1 MMRKLSTSLILVIIL
16 FAFSGC
22 FGLMGRASKGD
33 ALGGK
38 NLSLATPD
46 KDVSITVGFN
56 LLEDKR
62 PKKDVSYMTSVRE
75 KVSAEILK
83 ILKDIRLFDEVHFP
97 VSESDTIVIS
107 GEIKKFNWESFGTM
121 ISYIPALNVLTFL
134 GLPST
139 RVHSE
144 VEIYL
149 EIKNVKTNGVILGF
163 IESYDKERKYN
174 PYNFKSDKADQ
185 ELAYCFNIVLR
196 RIRKKII
203 FNRKK
208 ILEVVELASTKVS
221 EPQKDKKPKEIPKAI
236 DLKEEEK
243 KEKVEEKEEI
253 AEE

>member
-1 MMRKLSTSLILVIIL
+1 MRKLSTSLILVIIL

-33 ALGGK
+33 ALGDR
-38 NLSLATPD
+38 NLSSATPD

-83 ILKDIRLFDEVHFP
+83 ILKEIRLFDEVHFP
-97 VSESDTIVIS
+97 APESDAIVIS
-107 GEIKKFNWESFGTM
+107 GEIKKFDWDSSGTL

-163 IESYDKERKYN
+163 IESYSKDKKYN
-174 PYNFKSDKADQ
+174 QYNFKTDKADQ
-185 ELAYCFNIVLR
+185 ELEYCFNIVLN

-203 FNRKK
+203 FNREK
-208 ILEVVELASTKVS
+208 ILEVVELASTEVS

-243 KEKVEEKEEI
+243 KERIEEKEEI
-253 AEE
+253 TEE